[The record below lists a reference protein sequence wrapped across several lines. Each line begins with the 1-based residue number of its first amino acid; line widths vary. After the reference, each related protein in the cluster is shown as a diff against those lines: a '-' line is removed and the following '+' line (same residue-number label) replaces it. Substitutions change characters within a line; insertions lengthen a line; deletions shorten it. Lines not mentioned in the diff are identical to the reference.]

1 MTGSEPRCAL
11 CGARRLPPA
20 FTAMRQGAR
29 FTSYRC
35 DDCQLYQTL
44 GPLPPVSPDYVDLAA
59 ADLDAE
65 HVFIQTEHKR
75 PAFQQWAALMA
86 RLGGRGF
93 AGPGREHRSLIE
105 IGCGVG
111 GFLDFAAGLGVDA
124 WGFDASPAQAA
135 AAAARHPRVA
145 AATGLA
151 DYLAR
156 QGAPAPRFDFAALW
170 DVLEHLR
177 EPAAMLAALRPAMA
191 PGGLLYASVPNGRML
206 PAKLRLAA
214 LTGRDLAP
222 DLIPW
227 EHVFYHSPK
236 SLRRLF
242 DAAGWEV
249 RAIGGVATYRRP
261 WSAREALRRAAHR
274 LLRPTPLAFQI
285 YVAATP
291 RADA

>member
-1 MTGSEPRCAL
+1 MSAAEPVCAL
-11 CGARRLPPA
+11 CGARRLPAA
-20 FTAMRQGAR
+20 FTAAR
-29 FTSYRC
+29 EGVSYTAYRC
-35 DDCQLYQTL
+35 ADCELYQTL

-59 ADLDAE
+59 ADLDAA

-75 PAFQQWAALMA
+75 PAFEQWAALMV
-86 RLGGRGF
+86 RLGGRDF
-93 AGPGREHRSLIE
+93 AGPGAEDRSLIE

-111 GFLDFAAGLGVDA
+111 GFLDFAAGLGLDA

-135 AAAARHPRVA
+135 AAAVRHRHAA
-145 AATGLA
+145 AATGVA
-151 DYLAR
+151 DYLAQQR
-156 QGAPAPRFDFAALW
+156 ATGQRFDFAALW

-177 EPAAMLAALRPAMA
+177 DPAAMLAALRPAMA
-191 PGGLLYASVPNGRML
+191 PGGLLYAAVPNGRAL

-222 DLIPW
+222 ELIPW

-242 DAAGWEV
+242 ASAGWEV
-249 RAIGGVATYRRP
+249 REIGGVATYRRA
-261 WSAREALRRAAHR
+261 WSAGEALRRAAHR
-274 LLRPTPLAFQI
+274 VLRPTPFALQI
-285 YVAATP
+285 YVVAAP